1 MVVDSKLP
9 HAEFELN
16 DHRKD
21 APPFTYLYCQ
31 NGTSILTSIYP
42 DFSHDYGKFIRVFL
56 EKLHQNGVLN
66 DVIDFQRSVQQ
77 IKPKPAP
84 IRARRRSKKMEN

>member
-1 MVVDSKLP
+1 MKKMPL
-9 HAEFELN
+9 EEG
-16 DHRKD
+16 K
-21 APPFTYLYCQ
+21 YLYVQ
-31 NGTSILTSIYP
+31 FYFTIYAH
-42 DFSHDYGKFIRVFL
+42 FSHDYGKFIRVFL

>member
-1 MVVDSKLP
+1 LPKLIEA
-9 HAEFELN
+9 AELSVRKLLLLQNNLEDEIN
-16 DHRKD
+16 KHQRYEKD
-21 APPFTYLYCQ
+21 AARR
-31 NGTSILTSIYP
+31 
-42 DFSHDYGKFIRVFL
+42 SHDYGKFIRVFL